1 MRLIARVVALG
12 LLMAMLLA
20 GCKGTGKAGE
30 FTGEFQALTLGEGPA
45 ILQRH
50 YEQQKAVPGLTVY
63 HDGGKTYLLL
73 RAGKVD
79 QTGLGV
85 QMLTVKPPVKGSK
98 TVQVV
103 AALHEVTGQATAYPY
118 ALLLLEGGTDLT
130 YKARLSNRSEVP
142 LELPGIPLAEM

>member
-12 LLMAMLLA
+12 LLVAMLLA
-20 GCKGTGKAGE
+20 GCKSTGKAGE
-30 FTGEFQALTLGEGPA
+30 FTGEFQALTLTEGPA

-63 HDGGKTYLLL
+63 LEDGKTYLLL
-73 RAGKVD
+73 RAGRVE
-79 QTGLGV
+79 QRGVGV
-85 QMLTVKPPVKGSK
+85 QVLAVKAPVKGSK
-98 TVQVV
+98 TVQIV
-103 AALHEVTGQATAYPY
+103 AALLDTATETGSYPY
-118 ALLLLEGGTDLT
+118 ALLLLDGGSDLT